1 MVGLALRS
9 SIYLS
14 SPPISRIW
22 MNEYLLTVYEWN
34 GGVGLEIIYLLQNM
48 DGLVKMVRRSFIY
61 LSINRIWMEWLSKW
75 RSLIDMDGLAVIVR
89 RASVYPSIHLS
100 IYLYTFYL
108 SLYLPSYIFIYLFI
122 YLQDMDGL
130 VEIVRRSL
138 TSIDGPAMF
147 LYTLQGIGVGPEL
160 EK

>member
-1 MVGLALRS
+1 MVEQVKIVDEYGWIGRDCS
-9 SIYLS
+9 ESICLS
-14 SPPISRIW
+14 
-22 MNEYLLTVYEWN
+22 
-34 GGVGLEIIYLLQNM
+34 
-48 DGLVKMVRRSFIY
+48 
-61 LSINRIWMEWLSKW
+61 
-75 RSLIDMDGLAVIVR
+75 
-89 RASVYPSIHLS
+89 SIHLS

-108 SLYLPSYIFIYLFI
+108 SLYLPSYIFIYVFI

-147 LYTLQGIGVGPEL
+147 LYTLQGIGVEPEL